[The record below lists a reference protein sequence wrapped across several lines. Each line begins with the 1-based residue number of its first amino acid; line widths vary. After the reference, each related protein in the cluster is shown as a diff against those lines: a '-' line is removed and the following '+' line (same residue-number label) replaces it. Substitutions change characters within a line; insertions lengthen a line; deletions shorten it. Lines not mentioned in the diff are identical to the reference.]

1 MFHNCVP
8 DRFYLFCAI
17 CLTKFD
23 LIASFKEGYN
33 KLRIRITKKRGEVRK
48 QYPLKKIF
56 RKLLLSCN
64 KTKNSEHPTVFF
76 ISSVT
81 PVNPYTSIILGNTSK
96 SPVFLTHVQSL
107 FKKVIFL
114 FGGVNS
120 RL

>member
-1 MFHNCVP
+1 MFHNCVQG
-8 DRFYLFCAI
+8 RFYLFCAI

-81 PVNPYTSIILGNTSK
+81 PVNPYCLKCFNFLSVLGSHRSSN
-96 SPVFLTHVQSL
+96 PVPKNLS
-107 FKKVIFL
+107 
-114 FGGVNS
+114 
-120 RL
+120 